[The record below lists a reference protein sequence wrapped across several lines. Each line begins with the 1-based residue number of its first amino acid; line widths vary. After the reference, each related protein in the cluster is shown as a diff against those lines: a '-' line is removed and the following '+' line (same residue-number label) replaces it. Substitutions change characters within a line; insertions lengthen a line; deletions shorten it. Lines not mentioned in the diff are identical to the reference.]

1 MSKTLLAFAA
11 CLALAPA
18 LSRGETLAAAAES
31 FVEATLSLPTGSARA
46 HSVDPRLA
54 LGECENGWVWSFPY
68 ESRTTVQVTC
78 TDLGSPAKRFV
89 GISLPTGDSVERQP
103 LAAVPQSAAIV
114 VAARDLAYGHVLTF
128 DDLTTAAPPAGRPL
142 AATLT
147 DPQPLIGQTLTRP
160 VRQGEIVGRAD
171 ARSHLIVRRNAL
183 VSAWSEFAGGRVV
196 SKLVALQNGRA
207 GDWIELEN
215 PQSGRQLRGQIQID
229 GSVRLGQKKPV
240 ATSTLASTKV
250 PASTVD

>member
-18 LSRGETLAAAAES
+18 LSHGETLAAAAES
-31 FVEATLSLPTGSARA
+31 FVEASLSLPAGSARA
-46 HSVDPRLA
+46 HSVDPKLA
-54 LGECENGWVWSFPY
+54 LGDCESGWVWSFPY
-68 ESRTTVQVTC
+68 ESRNTVQVTC
-78 TDLGSPAKRFV
+78 TDAGHGGKRFV
-89 GISLPTGDSVERQP
+89 GISLPTRDSMDRQP
-103 LAAVPQSAAIV
+103 VAAAPQPAAIV
-114 VAARDLAYGHVLTF
+114 VAARDLAYGHVLGG
-128 DDLTTAAPPAGRPL
+128 DDLTTASPPPGRLL

-147 DPQPLIGQTLTRP
+147 DPQSLIGQTLTRP
-160 VRQGEIVGRAD
+160 VRRGEVLGRAD
-171 ARSHLIVRRNAL
+171 ARSHLIVRRNAV
-183 VSAWSEFAGGRVV
+183 VSAWSEFSGGRVV

-215 PQSGRQLRGQIQID
+215 PQSGRQLRGQIQTD